1 MAPGISII
9 LMLHS
14 PLYPLK
20 ITFEGAV
27 AKLSC
32 FFVCVCVC
40 VVCQVL
46 GRFPLLFDVHIPK
59 LY

>member
-32 FFVCVCVC
+32 FFLCVCVC
-40 VVCQVL
+40 V
-46 GRFPLLFDVHIPK
+46 LFVK
-59 LY
+59 F

>member
-32 FFVCVCVC
+32 FFFVCVCV
-40 VVCQVL
+40 
-46 GRFPLLFDVHIPK
+46 LFVK
-59 LY
+59 F